1 MGVLILVIGSIS
13 ALLGVMYALME
24 HDIKRLLAYHS
35 VENIG
40 IILIGLGASLV
51 FIGNGDNKMAM
62 VGLTAALFHVFNHA
76 IFKGLLFLGAGS
88 IALLVYHGN

>member
-1 MGVLILVIGSIS
+1 M
-13 ALLGVMYALME
+13 A
-24 HDIKRLLAYHS
+24 LAYHS

-51 FIGNGDNKMAM
+51 FI
-62 VGLTAALFHVFNHA
+62 
-76 IFKGLLFLGAGS
+76 KGLLFLGAGS